1 MKLTKIFTPF
11 LLGMSFYFMAIPMSY
26 SYAQQEEDITIIDT
40 LHPTLYM
47 NGGFGKDEAD
57 FMRRAGRDFG
67 LRLDFSERKDN
78 EFVADVRLIIEDANG
93 VPVFVLP
100 YAGPM
105 TNVMLPE
112 GKYRIL
118 ASYRGKTE
126 IHTVIIKG
134 KGGTDV
140 QFHWAGQP
148 RH

>member
-1 MKLTKIFTPF
+1 MKLTKIVTAF
-11 LLGMSFYFMAIPMSY
+11 LLGVSIYFTSPPVTY

-40 LHPTLYM
+40 LHPVLYM
-47 NGGFGKDEAD
+47 NGGYGKDEAN
-57 FMRRAGRDFG
+57 FMRRAGKDFG

-78 EFVADVRLIIEDANG
+78 EFVADVKLIIEDASG

-126 IHTVIIKG
+126 IHTVNVKSV
-134 KGGTDV
+134 GGTDV
-140 QFHWAGQP
+140 QFHWTGQP
-148 RH
+148 KR